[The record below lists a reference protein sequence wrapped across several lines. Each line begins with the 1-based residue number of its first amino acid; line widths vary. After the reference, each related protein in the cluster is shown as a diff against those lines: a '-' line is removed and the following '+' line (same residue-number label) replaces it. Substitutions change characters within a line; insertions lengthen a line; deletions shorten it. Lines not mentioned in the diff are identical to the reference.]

1 MPSETRDDV
10 LTKQAQ
16 YLFPAVISYYDEP
29 LALQR
34 GEGRH
39 VWDYDGRRFLDFFG
53 GILTVSLGH
62 CRPEVTEAVRIGDST
77 TLDLMVPAD
86 FRYIE
91 ARRGNVIDTPRRT
104 WLGLNAGL
112 QSYEYEH
119 VRAQQLDG
127 TAVVMSIYTEKME
140 EFELTA
146 RYLITDVWMQ
156 DGGVWA
162 LVTRSQTE
170 IGDPR

>member
-1 MPSETRDDV
+1 MRNARSVV
-10 LTKQAQ
+10 LSLAMVCGVAAVADAQ
-16 YLFPAVISYYDEP
+16 TD
-29 LALQR
+29 ALEALSLEFQQR
-34 GEGRH
+34 
-39 VWDYDGRRFLDFFG
+39 L
-53 GILTVSLGH
+53 IA
-62 CRPEVTEAVRIGDST
+62 VTEAVRIGDSA
-77 TLDLMVPAD
+77 TLDLMVPAH

-91 ARRGNVIDTPRRT
+91 GRRGTVIDTPRRT
-104 WLGLNAGL
+104 WLGLSAGL

-170 IGDPR
+170 IGDAR